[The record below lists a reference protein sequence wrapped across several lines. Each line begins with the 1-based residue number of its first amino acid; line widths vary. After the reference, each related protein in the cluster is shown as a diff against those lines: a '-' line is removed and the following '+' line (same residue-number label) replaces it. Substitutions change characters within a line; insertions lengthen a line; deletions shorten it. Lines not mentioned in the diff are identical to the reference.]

1 MGKKEIKRLNK
12 QAAGSRERKC
22 DKMGLS
28 FVLPLVLFYTVIGLL
43 LILLNEWVTNIAACA
58 LAAGLVLVGVWL
70 LLRYLR
76 FDVERRIAGTDL
88 AVGLILL
95 LTGVLLIISPDD
107 LREIFP
113 KVWGLSLVFGG
124 FLKIQYAF
132 DEKTVGIRKWWI
144 MLIFA
149 AVSLAIG
156 VLALFNRSIFGEN
169 QNVII
174 GAFMLAEAVLDLV
187 TWILITRGMK
197 RLGEENETPVPAEP
211 AECPE
216 PAEPSE
222 SDMPAEPAES
232 EKPEPV
238 PDTDTEE

>member
-1 MGKKEIKRLNK
+1 MRKKETKRLNE
-12 QAAGSRERKC
+12 QAAEGRGRKF
-22 DKMGLS
+22 DKMSPG
-28 FVLPLVLFYTVIGLL
+28 FVVPLVLFYAVIGLL

-76 FDVERRIAGTDL
+76 SDVERRIAGTDL

-113 KVWGLSLVFGG
+113 KIWGLSLVFGG

-132 DEKTVGIRKWWI
+132 DEKTVGVRKWWI
-144 MLIFA
+144 MLIFS

-169 QNVII
+169 QNVFI

-211 AECPE
+211 TELPGSNG
-216 PAEPSE
+216 PAEP
-222 SDMPAEPAES
+222 DVPAEPAEG

-238 PDTDTEE
+238 PDADTEE